1 MAYKRFRI
9 VLSKGWT
16 LLVCS
21 LSVAILALM
30 SSCRSKKVN
39 KSVDPDPVDEEL
51 NDDEADNSG
60 SANDYTP
67 MATLPGDSKEVKA
80 KIDEINT
87 LKDELNARMNVVIYG
102 PPDVM
107 ERRSRENREM
117 REKIDH
123 LSKEVNDSRSKK

>member
-39 KSVDPDPVDEEL
+39 KTAEPEPVEEETNDE
-51 NDDEADNSG
+51 NSG
-60 SANDYTP
+60 SVNDYTP
-67 MATLPGDSKEVKA
+67 MAVLPGDSKEVKA

-87 LKDELNARMNVVIYG
+87 LKDELNARMNVVVYG
-102 PPDVM
+102 PPEVM
-107 ERRSRENREM
+107 ERRAQENREM
-117 REKIDH
+117 RVKIDN
-123 LSKEVNDSRSKK
+123 LSREINDSRSK